1 MSETITPELDSI
13 VEAAAVNSKQ
23 SLLRRLAKR
32 PAGIAALAFL
42 ILVVLVAVIGPLL
55 APHDPNAASATD
67 VYGPVTAAHP
77 LGTDSAGR
85 DVLSRLLYGT
95 RYSIAGAGLALVI
108 AALLGISGG
117 LVAGYYGRW
126 FDSVSSWVVNLLQA
140 LPGIVILLAARAVL
154 GPSVWT
160 SMAIFGVLLSPA
172 FFRLV
177 YAAVTAVRN
186 ELYVD
191 AARVSGLSDRRIIS
205 VHILRV
211 VRAPALVQA
220 AIVAGIAITIQAGLD
235 VLGLGDLALPTW
247 GNMLNEAFSSM
258 YQDPVL
264 LIWPSLAIGLTT
276 ISLVLVANSL
286 RDVLERTGT
295 RRKKR
300 RSHAESPSVV
310 SSDVIRHE
318 PIVENAAEVLLD
330 VSGIAVGYGQDDGST
345 TTVVQ
350 DVSLTVHR
358 GEVLGLIGESGS
370 GKTQTAWSILGLL
383 PEGGRVTAGSIR
395 FKGTNLTALSDAQM
409 GQQRGLRIG
418 YIPQEPM
425 SNLDPAFTIGSQLVE
440 PLRIKLGL
448 GRKAARTRALELL
461 DRVGI
466 VDPVR
471 TFDSYPH
478 EVSGGMAQRVLIAG
492 AVSCQPDLLIADEP
506 TTALDVTVQAEIL
519 DLLRDLQR
527 DFDMGVI
534 LVTHNF
540 GVVADLCDTVAVM
553 RAGRI
558 IETGPVRELF
568 AHPKHPYTLSLFDA
582 VLEIPEARC
591 AVQGMTAAATAG
603 EGVLQ

>member
-13 VEAAAVNSKQ
+13 VQAAAASSKQ

-67 VYGPVTAAHP
+67 VYGPITAAHT

-95 RYSIAGAGLALVI
+95 RYSIAGAGLALII
-108 AALLGISGG
+108 AAALGVSGG
-117 LVAGYYGRW
+117 LIAGYYGRW

-191 AARVSGLSDRRIIS
+191 AARVSGLPDRRIIA

-300 RSHAESPSVV
+300 RSHIETPSIVPTE
-310 SSDVIRHE
+310 VIRHD
-318 PIVENAAEVLLD
+318 PLVENAAEVLLD

-345 TTVVQ
+345 TTVVE
-350 DVSLTVHR
+350 DVSLRVHR

-395 FKGTNLTALSDAQM
+395 FEGKDLTALSEAQM

-461 DRVGI
+461 NRVGI

-553 RAGRI
+553 RSGRI

-568 AHPKHPYTLSLFDA
+568 AHPKHPYTLSLFHA
-582 VLEIPEARC
+582 VLETPEARG
-591 AVQGMTAAATAG
+591 AVQGMSTSATVG